1 MDLPLEITNIAIER
15 GTILHSDI
23 FADIDHGKYFVII
36 GVDKDYVAGF
46 FFINSNINK
55 AIWNKKELFEMQYP
69 MRPCDYDFLRH
80 DSFLCATNIIT
91 RTRKELSESIQEK
104 RTSVVGKMQEQ
115 HINEVLELVRNSKL
129 FSKIEKTRFF
139 Y

>member
-1 MDLPLEITNIAIER
+1 MLTSSHKSWKLKT
-15 GTILHSDI
+15 L
-23 FADIDHGKYFVII
+23 
-36 GVDKDYVAGF
+36 
-46 FFINSNINK
+46 SNINK
-55 AIWNKKELFEMQYP
+55 AIWNKKEQFEMQYP

>member
-23 FADIDHGKYFVII
+23 FVDIDHGKYFVII

-55 AIWNKKELFEMQYP
+55 AIWNKKEQFEMQYP